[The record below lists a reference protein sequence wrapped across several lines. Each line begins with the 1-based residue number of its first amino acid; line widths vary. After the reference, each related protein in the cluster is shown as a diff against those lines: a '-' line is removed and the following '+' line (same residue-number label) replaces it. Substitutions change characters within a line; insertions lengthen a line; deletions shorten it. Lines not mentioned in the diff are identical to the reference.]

1 MDYSHKSLRFLKN
14 IAKKDK
20 ITAEI
25 IFKGI
30 EEIKKNPY
38 CCKLLVGNFKGSRS
52 KRKGNYRII
61 YKIYEEKNMIYIM
74 NVGHRDDVYG

>member
-1 MDYSHKSLRFLKN
+1 MNYSHKSLRFLRN
-14 IAKKDK
+14 IAKRDK
-20 ITAEI
+20 ITADI

-30 EEIKKNPY
+30 KEIKNNPY
-38 CCKLLVGNFKGSRS
+38 CCKFLTGNFKGSRS